1 MPKAQ
6 LRSNR
11 GVRRFRRD
19 TAAEE
24 LTGIWCFTVKRGFAF
39 DWDLDKKKDAESNV
53 VVYVG
58 KSDPRRSVTHRLF
71 YVVSLWRQT
80 MNRSRLISGNG

>member
-1 MPKAQ
+1 VPKAQ

-11 GVRRFRRD
+11 VVRRFRRD
-19 TAAEE
+19 TEAEE
-24 LTGIWCFTVKRGFAF
+24 LTGIWCFTLKRGFAF

-53 VVYVG
+53 EVYVG

-71 YVVSLWRQT
+71 YVVSL
-80 MNRSRLISGNG
+80 